1 MEEALFERFLA
12 DVERGLGE
20 RRWDAVYLSL
30 HGALITER
38 RTAPDID
45 IVKMVRRIVGP
56 VPVGASFDMHA
67 NIAPEMATL
76 VDVSA
81 GYKTLPHLDMDVVA
95 AKVLKL
101 IVQAV
106 EGRIRPVGA
115 VARPGASCTASTCA
129 PATDR

>member
-1 MEEALFERFLA
+1 
-12 DVERGLGE
+12 
-20 RRWDAVYLSL
+20 
-30 HGALITER
+30 
-38 RTAPDID
+38 
-45 IVKMVRRIVGP
+45 MVRRIVGP
-56 VPVGASFDMHA
+56 VPIGASFDMHA

-101 IVQAV
+101 LAQTV

-115 VARPGASCTASTCA
+115 TRARAASCTASTCA
-129 PATDR
+129 PATGR